1 MTNNEI
7 TSTVYQDNL
16 SNTTTTNFQ
25 SYLIEMG
32 LPHENILASDS
43 ERAMLEVSLPM
54 VLQAI
59 PDTLKKDAIYLSKF
73 VAASAI
79 GLYDSALN
87 YLWNEVV
94 VSLREKVKA
103 YGLDLFFDVAIGGE
117 LRDTYTSEEDLSLI
131 KDIVLIDSCYKLEL
145 ISPILQEK
153 LKHILFMRN
162 HIGASHP
169 NNETINTH
177 ELLGWLQTC
186 VNQVIAEKPSEAAIY
201 ISQFIVNL
209 KNDNLI
215 IDEATI
221 DQFSRIV
228 QQQNRAFNG
237 NLLVSMFGVFI
248 KKSTSS
254 NVRGNILKLAPIIW
268 EASSEQKKYEIA
280 MRYDKFSL
288 NLDEDSK
295 VLTNSFLECC
305 NGLNYK
311 SEGTRAFE
319 IDRLLDE
326 LLDNHHSYNNF
337 HKEVPTSREL
347 AKYIKNE
354 IDILPN
360 FEEKFIE
367 IILICKLGNGAWYN
381 NGVSPGAEIYYDN
394 FIKLL
399 NPKQINILL
408 KYLSTTYYS
417 QLHCKECRIQLK
429 EIINL
434 INLDLQQPRTR
445 ECLNLIKRNIDS
457 AKDKIFKIK
466 DIEECLKFII

>member
-1 MTNNEI
+1 MQNNTI
-7 TSTVYQDNL
+7 TTTMSQNSIT
-16 SNTTTTNFQ
+16 NTTSFQ
-25 SYLIEMG
+25 SYLMEMG
-32 LPHENILASDS
+32 LPYENILASDY
-43 ERAMLEVSLPM
+43 ERSMLQVSLPM
-54 VLQAI
+54 VLQSI
-59 PDTLKKDAIYLSKF
+59 PDVLKKDSIYLSKF

-79 GLYDSALN
+79 GLYDAALN

-94 VSLREKVKA
+94 VSLREKVKL

-131 KDIVLIDSCYKLEL
+131 KDVVLIDSCFKLEI

-169 NNETINTH
+169 TEETINTH

-186 VNQVIAEKPSEAAIY
+186 VTQVIAEKPSEAAIY
-201 ISQFIVNL
+201 VSQFIVNL
-209 KNDNLI
+209 KNDSLI

-221 DQFSRIV
+221 NNFSRVI

-254 NVRGNILKLAPIIW
+254 NIRGNILRLAPTVW
-268 EASSEQKKYEIA
+268 DASSEQKKYDVA

-288 NLDEDSK
+288 NLDEESK
-295 VLTNSFLECC
+295 LLTNSFLEVC

-311 SEGTRAFE
+311 SEGTRAYE
-319 IDRLLDE
+319 IDSLLDV
-326 LLDNHHSYNNF
+326 LLDNHYGYDNF

-347 AKYIKNE
+347 AKYIKSNS
-354 IDILPN
+354 DILPH

-367 IILICKLGNGAWYN
+367 IVLICRLGNGTWYN
-381 NGVSPGAEIYYDN
+381 NGVSLGAKKYYDV

-399 NPKQINILL
+399 NAKQINKLL
-408 KYLSTTYYS
+408 KILKTTCAS
-417 QLHCKECRIQLK
+417 QLHSDICRVQLK
-429 EIINL
+429 QIIDL
-434 INLDLQQPRTR
+434 INMDLQEARTR
-445 ECLNLIKRNIDS
+445 ECLNLIKDNIDS
-457 AKDKIFKIK
+457 ARDKIFKVQDIK
-466 DIEECLKFII
+466 ECMKFI